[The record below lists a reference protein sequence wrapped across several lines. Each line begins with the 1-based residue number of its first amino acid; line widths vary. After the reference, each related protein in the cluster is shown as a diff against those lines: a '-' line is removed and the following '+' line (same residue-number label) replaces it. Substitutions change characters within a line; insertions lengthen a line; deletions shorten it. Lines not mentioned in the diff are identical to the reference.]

1 MQLSTMVHG
10 TGRDS
15 RLEASDFYQ
24 RQQPQHHYYHPQRV
38 HHQPTQ
44 DVAQDYVQQ
53 VYQPHHHFKHQVYQ
67 AAPQSPPSPPVE
79 EPANKPSLPS
89 ISSLLGIADGDQ
101 QQQQQLSSQD
111 SGAPS
116 QQASPSQQQPPP
128 QQQQQ
133 QQSQPQPQQPQ
144 APQQQPPPPQHL
156 HQAQRPHQH
165 QVVAPQ
171 PENRP
176 DQAQPAYGPTIVSHP
191 RMTLPPTPPMR
202 PDSVIDGNQSPS
214 TSSQSSVPQQT
225 PYYLGQSIN
234 NMEPHQ
240 QRQPIPTTASMPQ
253 HRASLPPQHPA
264 SPYATSPYATSPYAS
279 SPGAAPVGTF
289 AYPPEQAAMY
299 GSPAV
304 YGQRPLPSNFPPPPV
319 PVSVPASQPGNPNP
333 WQHHHYIGASSAAA
347 FPQPQDRYI
356 CQTCNKAF
364 SRPSSLRIHSHSHT
378 GEKPFKCPH
387 PNCGKAF
394 SVRSNMKRHERG
406 CHATA
411 SPSTHGS

>member
-1 MQLSTMVHG
+1 
-10 TGRDS
+10 
-15 RLEASDFYQ
+15 
-24 RQQPQHHYYHPQRV
+24 
-38 HHQPTQ
+38 
-44 DVAQDYVQQ
+44 
-53 VYQPHHHFKHQVYQ
+53 
-67 AAPQSPPSPPVE
+67 
-79 EPANKPSLPS
+79 
-89 ISSLLGIADGDQ
+89 
-101 QQQQQLSSQD
+101 
-111 SGAPS
+111 
-116 QQASPSQQQPPP
+116 
-128 QQQQQ
+128 
-133 QQSQPQPQQPQ
+133 
-144 APQQQPPPPQHL
+144 
-156 HQAQRPHQH
+156 
-165 QVVAPQ
+165 
-171 PENRP
+171 
-176 DQAQPAYGPTIVSHP
+176 
-191 RMTLPPTPPMR
+191 MTLPPTPPMR

-214 TSSQSSVPQQT
+214 TSSQSSLPQQT

-253 HRASLPPQHPA
+253 HRSSLPSQHPA

-279 SPGAAPVGTF
+279 SPGAASVGSF
-289 AYPPEQAAMY
+289 AYPPEQAMY
-299 GSPAV
+299 ASPAV

-319 PVSVPASQPGNPNP
+319 PVSVPVSTPGNPNP

>member
-1 MQLSTMVHG
+1 MVHT

-15 RLEASDFYQ
+15 RLEAQDFYQ
-24 RQQPQHHYYHPQRV
+24 RQQSQHHSYYR
-38 HHQPTQ
+38 Q
-44 DVAQDYVQQ
+44 DDYVHQ
-53 VYQPHHHFKHQVYQ
+53 VYPQQQHHHFKHQVYPG
-67 AAPQSPPSPPVE
+67 APQSPPSPPIE

-101 QQQQQLSSQD
+101 HSTQD

-116 QQASPSQQQPPP
+116 QQTSPSQQQSQQPQQP

-133 QQSQPQPQQPQ
+133 QQQQHQPVQQPQQP
-144 APQQQPPPPQHL
+144 PQRHL
-156 HQAQRPHQH
+156 HQAQRP
-165 QVVAPQ
+165 PQ
-171 PENRP
+171 PETRT

-214 TSSQSSVPQQT
+214 TSSQSSIPQQT

-240 QRQPIPTTASMPQ
+240 QRQPIPTTASMAQ
-253 HRASLPPQHPA
+253 HRSSLPPQHPA

-279 SPGAAPVGTF
+279 SPGAASRGSF
-289 AYPPEQAAMY
+289 AYPPEQAMY
-299 GSPAV
+299 ASPAV
-304 YGQRPLPSNFPPPPV
+304 YGQRPLPSNFPPPPM
-319 PVSVPASQPGNPNP
+319 PVSVPVSTPGNPNP
-333 WQHHHYIGASSAAA
+333 WQHHHYIGASSTAA